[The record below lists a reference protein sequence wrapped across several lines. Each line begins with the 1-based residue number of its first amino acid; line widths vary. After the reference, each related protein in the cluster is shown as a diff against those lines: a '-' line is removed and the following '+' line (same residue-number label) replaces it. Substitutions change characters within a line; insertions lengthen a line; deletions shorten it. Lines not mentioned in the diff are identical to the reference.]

1 MTELNREIADLLG
14 ASQPRRYD
22 SDPAAALDLLDFV
35 ADLGEFTAFEIGRDS
50 DGATVRT
57 VKLGDRW
64 TVIKGAS
71 QLADKRQARCESIA
85 IACRNALLAVRA
97 DQ

>member
-1 MTELNREIADLLG
+1 MTDLNQEIADLLG
-14 ASQPRRYD
+14 DSQPRWYD

-35 ADLGEFTAFEIGRDS
+35 ADMGEFTAFEISRDS

-57 VKLGDRW
+57 VKLGERW
-64 TVIKGAS
+64 TVIKGVCH
-71 QLADKRQARCESIA
+71 QTDKRRARCESIA
-85 IACRNALLAVRA
+85 IACRDALLAVRA